1 MDSLRIPKLS
11 SLLLKIMN
19 KIQTYPNKTRAER
32 KNLDKQWM
40 QLQIFSLLPQESK
53 EGALVLVNI
62 SKLIGKSYLNNLEVI
77 WFWLMK
83 MRKDT
88 WMKVE

>member
-11 SLLLKIMN
+11 SLPLKIMN

-62 SKLIGKSYLNNLEVI
+62 NRRIGKSYLSNLEVI

>member
-62 SKLIGKSYLNNLEVI
+62 NRRIGKSYLSNLEVI

>member
-11 SLLLKIMN
+11 SLPLKIMN

-62 SKLIGKSYLNNLEVI
+62 SRRIGKSYLSNLEVI